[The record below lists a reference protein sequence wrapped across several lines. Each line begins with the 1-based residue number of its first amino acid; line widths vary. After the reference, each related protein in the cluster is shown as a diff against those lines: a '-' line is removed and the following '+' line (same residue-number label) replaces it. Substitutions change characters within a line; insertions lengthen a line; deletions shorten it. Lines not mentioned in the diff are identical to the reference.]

1 MSVHL
6 SFAEARLSLR
16 LHVNVFDKSTQ
27 QSPLPSEFFDPKSE
41 NLSTPEVATRG
52 ILAHDNGDVAGWGS
66 DLQFDYEASPFAFW
80 ITRRSDPGSAPIF
93 DSRLTSLPSAPIHA
107 FRSGRSDPSLVFDG
121 FPLVFED
128 RYLQVTYDRHP
139 SIGRLTLRIL
149 SSHPRF
155 HSTRTSMVWAK
166 SSHLVASAGTC

>member
-1 MSVHL
+1 MKLLLSECVLPAHL

-16 LHVNVFDKSTQ
+16 LHVNVFDKSVQ
-27 QSPLPSEFFDPKSE
+27 QSTMPSGFFNPPKSE
-41 NLSTPEVATRG
+41 NLSTPAVAARG
-52 ILAHDNGDVAGWGS
+52 VLAHDDGDAADWDS

-93 DSRLTSLPSAPIHA
+93 DTRLTSLPSAPIPA

-128 RYLQVTYDRHP
+128 RYLQVTYGRHT
-139 SIGRLTLRIL
+139 SIGR
-149 SSHPRF
+149 H
-155 HSTRTSMVWAK
+155 
-166 SSHLVASAGTC
+166 